1 MKFIKTSLGNKVMV
15 LTSLLTA
22 SAFVILFLANS
33 FWQRTTMVEEI
44 EQNAHKSSDL
54 LQLAIREP
62 MAKGD
67 NKGTTAKFAIVSK
80 KYADVDIYLTNFK
93 GNITYST
100 NTGDIR
106 SDIKT
111 KISDKK
117 ISELVLSSLKNNV
130 EEGLLSEMNGKE
142 VFVEV
147 ETIKNE
153 KKCYHCHGRRQPVLG
168 SLVMVQDVSQQ
179 FATFHESQFKGAT
192 LSFCGFI
199 ALLSSL
205 LFFMRRSIVK
215 RIQIISGATSD
226 FAQGNLDAKFAVNS
240 SDELGSLGDHLG
252 EMARQIKDQLVYN
265 RGVLNG
271 ITVPMI
277 VADGD
282 SKIDFVNE
290 PMRNII
296 GKEESDLLGSSVGDF
311 FQVEGKS
318 LTADAI
324 STGGCPEG
332 LLRFNRDDGVEFP
345 LRYQVCPLL
354 NAEEETVGAIAV
366 MVDLTEEE
374 ASRKHIEQQQES
386 LLEVANEVTE
396 VSRLLLTCTTELS
409 HQMNELTAGVDT
421 TAMQTGQ
428 VATAMEEMN
437 ATVLEVAQN
446 TGETAEASDRAN
458 AVARDGGQVVSN
470 TVSEIHVVTETT
482 DKLSEMLADLSER
495 ALNIGEVMSVINDIA
510 DQTNLLALNAAIE
523 AARAGEA
530 GRGFAVVAD
539 EVRKLAEKTMG
550 ATNEVESAISLIQQ
564 STDKVVSEMG
574 GVRGRVEN
582 SVKMAEG
589 AGGVLDQIVNESET
603 IADMVRAIATAAEQ
617 QTATSDEINNS
628 VTEINSLS
636 HSLSEGIQNANS
648 NIQEVAEMAQ
658 KLSHLVERFK

>member
-1 MKFIKTSLGNKVMV
+1 MNFIKTSLGNKVMV

-22 SAFVILFLANS
+22 TAFIILFLANS
-33 FWQRTTMVEEI
+33 FWQQNTMMEEI
-44 EQNAHKSSDL
+44 ESNAYKTADM

-67 NKGTTAKFAIVSK
+67 NRATTEKFATVSK
-80 KYADVDIYLTNFK
+80 KYKDVEIYLTNFK

-106 SDIKT
+106 SDIKD
-111 KISDKK
+111 KIRDKD
-117 ISELVLSSLKNNV
+117 INSIIANSLKNPLKD
-130 EEGLLSEMNGKE
+130 GLLSEINGRE

-153 KKCYHCHGRRQPVLG
+153 KGCYHCHGRRQPVLG
-168 SLVMVQDVSQQ
+168 SLVMVQDVSHQ
-179 FATFHESQFKGAT
+179 FATFHASQFKGAA

-199 ALLSSL
+199 SLLAAL
-205 LFFMRRSIVK
+205 LFFMRRSIVN

-226 FAQGNLDAKFAVNS
+226 FAQGDLDAKFDVDS
-240 SDELGSLGDHLG
+240 CDELGLLGDNLG

-265 RGVLNG
+265 RGVLSG
-271 ITVPMI
+271 INVPMF
-277 VADGD
+277 VTDGED
-282 SKIDFVNE
+282 RFDFINGRLLE
-290 PMRNII
+290 IL
-296 GKEESDLLGSSVGDF
+296 GKTESDVLGKPVGDIF
-311 FQVEGKS
+311 RSEGKS
-318 LTADAI
+318 ITSGAK
-324 STGGCPEG
+324 PRG
-332 LLRFNRDDGVEFP
+332 LLRYEREDGVEFP
-345 LRYQVCPLL
+345 LRYQVSPLL
-354 NAEEETVGAIAV
+354 NAENETVGAIAV
-366 MVDLTEEE
+366 TIDLTEEE
-374 ASRKHIEQQQES
+374 ANRKHIEQQQEA

-396 VSRLLLTCTTELS
+396 VARNLLSYTTELS
-409 HQMNELTAGVDT
+409 QQMNELTSGVDT

-446 TGETAEASDRAN
+446 TSETAEASDRAN
-458 AVARDGGQVVSN
+458 SVARDGGQVVSN
-470 TVSEIHVVTETT
+470 TVSEIHIVTETT
-482 DKLSEMLADLSER
+482 EKLSGMLADLSER
-495 ALNIGEVMSVINDIA
+495 AINIGEVMSVINDIA

-564 STDKVVSEMG
+564 STNQVVSEMG
-574 GVRGRVEN
+574 GVQGRVEN
-582 SVKMAEG
+582 SVQMAEG

-636 HSLSEGIQNANS
+636 QALSEGIQNANS
-648 NIQEVAEMAQ
+648 NIQEVAEMAE
-658 KLSHLVERFK
+658 KLSQLVERFK

>member
-1 MKFIKTSLGNKVMV
+1 MKFIKTSLGNKVLV

-22 SAFVILFLANS
+22 TVFVCLFLANS
-33 FWQRTTMVEEI
+33 FWQRTTMMEEI
-44 EQNAHKSSDL
+44 EKNAYKTADM

-67 NKGTTAKFAIVSK
+67 NKGTTAKFATVSK
-80 KYADVDIYLTNFK
+80 KYSDVDIYLTNFK

-100 NTGDIR
+100 SPGDIR
-106 SDIKT
+106 SDLKDRIK
-111 KISDKK
+111 DKG
-117 ISELVLSSLKNNV
+117 INSLVAKSLKTPLKS
-130 EEGLLSEMNGKE
+130 GLLSELGGKE

-153 KKCYHCHGRRQPVLG
+153 RACYHCHGSRQPVLG
-168 SLVMVQDVSQQ
+168 TLVMVQDVSPQ
-179 FATFHESQFKGAT
+179 FAGFHESQMKGAG
-192 LSFCGFI
+192 LSFGGFI
-199 ALLSSL
+199 ALLGAL
-205 LFFMRRSIVK
+205 LFFMRRSIVD
-215 RIQIISGATSD
+215 RIKVISSATSD
-226 FAQGNLDAKFAVNS
+226 FAQGNLDAQFAVNC
-240 SDELGSLGDHLG
+240 SDELGSLGENLG
-252 EMARQIKDQLVYN
+252 DMARQIKDQLVYN

-277 VADGD
+277 VTDGD
-282 SKIDFVNE
+282 SKIDFANA
-290 PMRNII
+290 PMRSILD
-296 GKEESDLLGSSVGDF
+296 KSEDDLLGTPVGNF
-311 FQVEGKS
+311 FKVDGKS
-318 LTADAI
+318 LVADAI
-324 STGGCPEG
+324 ATGECPED
-332 LLRFNRDDGVEFP
+332 LLRFNREDGVEFP

-374 ASRKHIEQQQES
+374 ASRKHIEQQQKS

-396 VSRLLLTCTTELS
+396 VSKALLSYTTELS
-409 HQMNELTAGVDT
+409 QQMNELTAGVDT

-446 TGETAEASDRAN
+446 TSETAEASDRAN
-458 AVARDGGQVVSN
+458 SVARDGGQVVSN
-470 TVSEIHVVTETT
+470 TVSEIHIVTETT
-482 DKLSEMLADLSER
+482 DKLSDMLADLSDR
-495 ALNIGEVMSVINDIA
+495 AINIGEVMSVINDIA

-564 STDKVVSEMG
+564 STDKVVGEMN

-582 SVKMAEG
+582 TVQMAEG
-589 AGGVLDQIVNESET
+589 AGGVLGQIVNESET

-636 HSLSEGIQNANS
+636 QALSDGIQNANS
-648 NIQEVAEMAQ
+648 NILEVADMAQ
-658 KLSHLVERFK
+658 QLSNLVERFK